1 MHVLDFSTEW
11 QNAEDSVTLLKSDAT
26 TDALPAILKILG
38 TKETFTV
45 ESVFDRVIGGWSR
58 QLEVRKRNVNKDIFL
73 IIFQHFRN
81 SSFSNIS

>member
-26 TDALPAILKILG
+26 TDALSAILKILG

-58 QLEVRKRNVNKDIFL
+58 HLEVRKRNVNKDVFL

-81 SSFSNIS
+81 GSFSNI